1 MQLYDQV
8 YAYIQGKLLA
18 ENTSVGTE
26 LTGQQQEVD
35 TLVRGFAGISPGPD
49 KRTISFEN
57 VIPVSGMEVE
67 VEKFYLNKVELDVRL
82 QQGGSGR
89 KYEGKGFIQPGIKI
103 DSGVGKTT
111 TLSFSMVCDPGAF
124 E

>member
-1 MQLYDQV
+1 M
-8 YAYIQGKLLA
+8 
-18 ENTSVGTE
+18 E
-26 LTGQQQEVD
+26 
-35 TLVRGFAGISPGPD
+35 
-49 KRTISFEN
+49 FE
-57 VIPVSGMEVE
+57 I
-67 VEKFYLNKVELDVRL
+67 EKAYLNKAELDVRL

-89 KYEGKGFIQPGIKI
+89 KYEGKGFVQPGIKI

>member
-1 MQLYDQV
+1 MQIYDQM
-8 YAYIQGKLLA
+8 YAYINGKLLA
-18 ENTSVGTE
+18 ENTSIGTE

-67 VEKFYLNKVELDVRL
+67 VEKYYLNKVELDVRL

-89 KYEGKGFIQPGIKI
+89 KYEGKGFVQPGIKV
-103 DSGVGKTT
+103 DSGVGQTT

>member
-1 MQLYDQV
+1 MQLYDQMYV
-8 YAYIQGKLLA
+8 SLDGKLLA
-18 ENTSVGTE
+18 ENTSIGTE
-26 LTGQQQEVD
+26 LTGQQQEVE

-57 VIPVSGMEVE
+57 VIPISGMEFAIE
-67 VEKFYLNKVELDVRL
+67 QAYLNKAELSVRL

-89 KYEGKGFIQPGIKI
+89 KYEGKGFVQPGIKI

>member
-1 MQLYDQV
+1 MQLYDQM
-8 YAYIQGKLLA
+8 YAYINGKLLA
-18 ENTSVGTE
+18 ENTSIGTE

-35 TLVRGFAGISPGPD
+35 TLVLGFAGISPGPD

-67 VEKFYLNKVELDVRL
+67 VEKYYLNKVELDVRL

-89 KYEGKGFIQPGIKI
+89 KYEGKGFVQPGIKV

>member
-1 MQLYDQV
+1 MQIYDQM
-8 YAYIQGKLLA
+8 YAYINGKLLA
-18 ENTSVGTE
+18 ENTSIGTE
-26 LTGQQQEVD
+26 LTGNQQEVD

-49 KRTISFEN
+49 KRTISLEY
-57 VIPVSGMEVE
+57 VIPISCMEFEFVMA
-67 VEKFYLNKVELDVRL
+67 YLHKAELDVRL

-89 KYEGKGFIQPGIKI
+89 KYEGKGFVQPGIKI

-111 TLSFSMVCDPGAF
+111 TLSFSLVCDPGAF

>member
-8 YAYIQGKLLA
+8 YGYLNGKLLV
-18 ENTSVGTE
+18 ENTSIGTE
-26 LTGQQQEVD
+26 LTGQQQEVE
-35 TLVRGFAGISPGPD
+35 TLVRGLAGISPGPA

-57 VIPVSGMEVE
+57 VIPISGMEVE
-67 VEKFYLNKVELDVRL
+67 VEKWFLNSVELDVRL

-103 DSGVGKTT
+103 DAGVGKTV

>member
-1 MQLYDQV
+1 MQLYDQM
-8 YAYIQGKLLA
+8 YAYINGKLLA
-18 ENTSVGTE
+18 ENTSIGTE

-89 KYEGKGFIQPGIKI
+89 KYEGKGFVQPGIKV

>member
-1 MQLYDQV
+1 MQLYDQM
-8 YAYIQGKLLA
+8 YAYINGKLLA
-18 ENTSVGTE
+18 ENTSIGTE

-67 VEKFYLNKVELDVRL
+67 VEKYYLNKVELDVRL

-89 KYEGKGFIQPGIKI
+89 KYEGKGFVQPGIKV

>member
-1 MQLYDQV
+1 MQLYDQM
-8 YAYIQGKLLA
+8 YAYINGKLLA
-18 ENTSVGTE
+18 ENTSIGTE

-67 VEKFYLNKVELDVRL
+67 VEKYYLNKVELDVRL

-89 KYEGKGFIQPGIKI
+89 KYEGKGFVQPGIKV

-111 TLSFSMVCDPGAF
+111 TVSFSMVCDPGAF

>member
-1 MQLYDQV
+1 MQLYDQM
-8 YAYIQGKLLA
+8 YAYINGKLLA
-18 ENTSVGTE
+18 ENTSIGTE

-67 VEKFYLNKVELDVRL
+67 VEKYYLNKVELDVRL

-89 KYEGKGFIQPGIKI
+89 KDEGEGCVQPGIKV

>member
-1 MQLYDQV
+1 MQLYDQM
-8 YAYIQGKLLA
+8 YAYLNGKLLA
-18 ENTSVGTE
+18 ENTSIGTE
-26 LTGQQQEVD
+26 LTGQQQEVE

-67 VEKFYLNKVELDVRL
+67 VEKYYLNKVELDVRL

-89 KYEGKGFIQPGIKI
+89 KYEGKGFVQPGIKV

>member
-1 MQLYDQV
+1 MQRYDQM
-8 YAYIQGKLLA
+8 YAYINGKLLA
-18 ENTSVGTE
+18 ENTSIGTE

-67 VEKFYLNKVELDVRL
+67 VEKYYLNKVELDVRL

-89 KYEGKGFIQPGIKI
+89 KYEGKGFVQPGIKV